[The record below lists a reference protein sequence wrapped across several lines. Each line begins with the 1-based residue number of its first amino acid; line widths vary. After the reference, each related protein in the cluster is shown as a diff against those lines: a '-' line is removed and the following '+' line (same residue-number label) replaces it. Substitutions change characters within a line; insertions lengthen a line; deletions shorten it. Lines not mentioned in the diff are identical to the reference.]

1 MTNSA
6 PDLATICTPV
16 SLLDVGRWA
25 PVGVV
30 VFVALWPL
38 PGLAATVL
46 TLSALLASYH
56 LIRYRFR
63 GGTQLLDGPV
73 WALTS
78 VFFMAYWLPQV
89 VSLFGALDLS
99 ETLRKVATDLRYLP
113 FMWLCAIAVAT
124 PERRDRTFRGL
135 AAIGLVWTLD
145 ALAQAVFGTSPLF
158 WLLNQLKQGMGGYGF
173 CTSQEMILADRL
185 SGIFGPCN
193 LKLGQILATLSPFVL
208 FAVQR
213 RSFTLW
219 LLAVVVIG
227 IVLLLAGSRASWI
240 TYGLILMLSG
250 WRLLGMRRLLGLSVL
265 FLPLTVAVVA
275 FSPQTRERI
284 YRTAAIFADH
294 GGGVDKA
301 LSGRSQIW
309 HAAVCMIRAHPF
321 SGVGVRGF
329 RDAYPACDP
338 TPDRMPAWGTGP
350 ALHAHQIVLEIL
362 SETGVIGLLLWVA
375 GAAMAWRAWRYAAT
389 TARDR
394 ARPAMISLLA
404 TVFPFNTHLAFY
416 SSFWGAL
423 MLMLAGLYAGAL
435 LQDRD
440 GKKAGPADG

>member
-6 PDLATICTPV
+6 PDLAYISKPAL
-16 SLLDVGRWA
+16 LLDVGRWA
-25 PVGVV
+25 PVCVV
-30 VFVALWPL
+30 VFVAFWPL

-46 TLSALLASYH
+46 TLSALLASYS

-63 GGTQLLDGPV
+63 GGTQLLDSPA

-78 VFFMAYWLPQV
+78 VLFMAYWLPQV
-89 VSLFGALDLS
+89 VSLFGALELS
-99 ETLRKVATDLRYLP
+99 ESLRKVATDLRYLP
-113 FMWLCAIAVAT
+113 FMWLCAIAVGS
-124 PERRDRTFRGL
+124 PERRERTFKGL
-135 AAIGLVWTLD
+135 AVIGLIWTLD
-145 ALAQAVFGTSPLF
+145 ALAQAMLHTSPLF
-158 WLLNQLKQGMGGYGF
+158 WSLNQLKQAISGYGF
-173 CTSQEMILADRL
+173 CSTRQMILADRL

-193 LKLGQILATLSPFVL
+193 LKLGQTLATLSPFVL
-208 FAVQR
+208 FAMQR
-213 RSFTLW
+213 RGLALW
-219 LLAVVVIG
+219 LLVVVVLG

-240 TYGLILMLSG
+240 TYALILMLSG
-250 WRLLGMRRLLGLSVL
+250 WRVLGIRRLLGMGAL
-265 FLPLTVAVVA
+265 FLPLALAVIA

-284 YRTAAIFADH
+284 DRTAAVFADH
-294 GGGVDKA
+294 GAGVDQA

-309 HAAVCMIRAHPF
+309 QAALCMIQAHPL

-329 RDAYPACDP
+329 RDAYPACNP
-338 TPDRMPAWGTGP
+338 TPERIPAWGAGP

-362 SETGVIGLLLWVA
+362 SETGVIGLLLWIA
-375 GAAMAWRAWRYAAT
+375 GAAMAWRAWRYATAA
-389 TARDR
+389 ARDR

-435 LQDRD
+435 LQN
-440 GKKAGPADG
+440 GVIKKT